1 MRYVGTA
8 VLGCP
13 AGRKPG
19 SYCMPDDTQID
30 DAPES
35 ESFAEP
41 NSSVPSVEAASTQA
55 SVFLTEDL
63 ALAQLAD
70 RDLSSETVEEI
81 GRNSSA
87 MKSRKVRLA
96 LASHPRA
103 PRRLALRLIRELYTF
118 ELMRFAFLPTAAA
131 DLRRVANELL
141 LSRLTSIS
149 LGERISLARRSSELV
164 AGALLLD
171 KETPVWEAALDNAR
185 LTESAVVKALRRSNA
200 TAALVGAVCHHA
212 KWSVRPEVRIALL
225 ANQHTPLAKALEF
238 ARHVPPAQLRD
249 ILHAS
254 RLPEAIKSYLRRD
267 LLKAEI
273 QKLRAKS

>member
-1 MRYVGTA
+1 
-8 VLGCP
+8 
-13 AGRKPG
+13 
-19 SYCMPDDTQID
+19 MPDDIQID
-30 DAPES
+30 DIRESGSPEAKSSAP
-35 ESFAEP
+35 AP
-41 NSSVPSVEAASTQA
+41 SSHASPPA
-55 SVFLTEDL
+55 GAPLTEDL

-70 RDLSSETVEEI
+70 CDLSSAALDQI
-81 GRNSSA
+81 SRNSA
-87 MKSRKVRLA
+87 VMKSRKVRLA

-103 PRRLALRLIRELYTF
+103 PRPVALRLIRKLYTF
-118 ELMRFAFLPTAAA
+118 ELMRFALMPTVAA
-131 DLRRVANELL
+131 DLRRVADELL
-141 LSRLTSIS
+141 LSRLTSIT
-149 LGERISLARRSSELV
+149 LGERISLARRSSERV

-185 LTESAVVKALRRSNA
+185 LTESAVVRALRRSNA

-225 ANQHTPLAKALEF
+225 GNQRTPLAKALEF
-238 ARHVPPAQLRD
+238 ARRLPPAQLRD

-273 QKLRAKS
+273 QRLRAES